1 MNNNNENSE
10 NPLAYVDLYRNGIYI
25 IKEELKA
32 KDFTAVPNSIST
44 ENDETSPKIEEK
56 PVAVPTKGLAVL
68 NVILTSQNF
77 DAKVLV
83 NKIMGAVKV
92 GGIPLSN
99 NDIEVL
105 EFQEPALIDISNS
118 TQYVVVWCDNA
129 EKLWENKLQLPQ
141 NTKVLYLPSAVTAA
155 SSDDQKRAVWS
166 AIKQLF
172 GMG

>member
-32 KDFTAVPNSIST
+32 KDFTAVSDSIST
-44 ENDETSPKIEEK
+44 ENDETSPKIEEI
-56 PVAVPTKGLAVL
+56 PAAVPTKGLTVL
-68 NVILTSQNF
+68 NVIITSQNF
-77 DAKVLV
+77 DAKLLV
-83 NKIMGAVKV
+83 NKIMGAVKI
-92 GGIPLSN
+92 GGITLSS
-99 NDIEVL
+99 NDIELL
-105 EFQEPALIDISNS
+105 EFQKPVLIDISNS
-118 TQYVVVWCDNA
+118 TQYVLVWCDNA

-141 NTKVLYLPSAVTAA
+141 NSKVLYLPTAETAA
-155 SSDDQKRAVWS
+155 ASDDQKRAVWS